1 MRTNFPV
8 CACDCVR
15 SAPSRRY
22 YITRS
27 FIYDKAEKVEALL
40 ERLRRLRAAHGD
52 ETAVQEKTAGHVHD
66 EASVADTEVEEAKS
80 LPDEK
85 KMRLLDS
92 G

>member
-1 MRTNFPV
+1 M
-8 CACDCVR
+8 CYVR

-27 FIYDKAEKVEALL
+27 FIFDRAEKVEAVL
-40 ERLRRLRAAHGD
+40 ERLRRLRAAHND
-52 ETAVQEKTAGHVHD
+52 EAAVEQRAIEDVHEDVSVPDSEVESEKTQPNG
-66 EASVADTEVEEAKS
+66 
-80 LPDEK
+80 K